1 MCRSTARLQ
10 HFCIDVR
17 ARSSGQYYISNPQT
31 NSLKHFVLKV
41 APLWMWSHWRM
52 DSSRCFLI
60 LRSWD
65 FFSSSVAVNTNWTV
79 SLVPRGSWTC
89 QCLCVR
95 QNWPLMCLCPDVSSG
110 FAFSDVQHYVFKNCS
125 KVFDSFSFTFFISF
139 FFTRI
144 VLKRIRCLFIVFF
157 TWFTSL
163 YLVFLFGCCW
173 IKREPD
179 WI

>member
-1 MCRSTARLQ
+1 MFSLQARVNQHTFISVCRSTARLQ

-31 NSLKHFVLKV
+31 NSIKHFVLKV

-79 SLVPRGSWTC
+79 SLVPRGSAEPVSVCVCAKTDHWCVCAQTC
-89 QCLCVR
+89 LQVLYC
-95 QNWPLMCLCPDVSSG
+95 QMCSIMYLKT
-110 FAFSDVQHYVFKNCS
+110 VQKYLILFLLH
-125 KVFDSFSFTFFISF
+125 FFYF
-139 FFTRI
+139 FFFSH
-144 VLKRIRCLFIVFF
+144 VLYWNV
-157 TWFTSL
+157 
-163 YLVFLFGCCW
+163 
-173 IKREPD
+173 
-179 WI
+179 